1 MVVENGV
8 KKNLPQNRQQLLVLL
23 TQQAIKE
30 LTFPKVAE
38 PVFWPLQL
46 FILERMGAP
55 GNATL
60 QCKLWCCLTPFK
72 TDATIMLC

>member
-8 KKNLPQNRQQLLVLL
+8 KNNLPQNRQQLLVPL
-23 TQQAIKE
+23 TLQAIKA
-30 LTFPKVAE
+30 LTFEKAAQ
-38 PVFWPLQL
+38 PVFWPFQL
-46 FILERMGAP
+46 FTQERMGAL

-72 TDATIMLC
+72 TDATTMLG